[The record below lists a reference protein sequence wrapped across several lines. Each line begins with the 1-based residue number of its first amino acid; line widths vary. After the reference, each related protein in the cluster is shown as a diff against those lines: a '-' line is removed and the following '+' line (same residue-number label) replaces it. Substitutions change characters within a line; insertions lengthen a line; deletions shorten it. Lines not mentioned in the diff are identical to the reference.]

1 MNLSSK
7 IENALIKASTTYPKD
22 RLNAFNRAIDVE
34 TNENAIWALE
44 LMLKNAKIAN
54 KNKIPLCDDTGIPH
68 VFIELGKDTIISS
81 EFLEDIKKGIANGLK
96 NLPGRP
102 MTVKG
107 DDLERISQSKG
118 LYNESEKLVPPSFL
132 IDNYNNEKYDNLKE
146 HGNLDQYG
154 NLEDYNDL
162 DNKSKI
168 HLLLLGGGPEIR
180 ANTYRV
186 FHKRD
191 SKEVLNVAIDRL
203 KENLALLGCTPS
215 IPAIGIG
222 RTHFEANSL
231 LIKSMIYGNLDNQS
245 DIEKY
250 ITDELNK
257 TNIGPMGLGG
267 KTTSLGS
274 FIKIGPQRASG
285 VRILA
290 TRPCCFVEPRV
301 ATVEINYI

>member
-7 IENALIKASTTYPKD
+7 IERALIEASTTYPKD
-22 RLNAFNRAIDVE
+22 RIDAFNRALNNE

-44 LMLKNAKIAN
+44 LMLKNAEIAN
-54 KNKIPLCDDTGIPH
+54 GNKLPLCDDTGIPH
-68 VFIELGKDTIISS
+68 VFIEVGKDRTISS
-81 EFLEDIKKGIANGLK
+81 EFLEDIKKGIANGFK

-102 MTVKG
+102 MAVKG
-107 DDLERISQSKG
+107 NDLERLSQSNG
-118 LYNESEKLVPPSFL
+118 LYDKGEEVVAPSFL
-132 IDNYNNEKYDNLKE
+132 IDSCDNNESDKLN
-146 HGNLDQYG
+146 G
-154 NLEDYNDL
+154 
-162 DNKSKI
+162 KI
-168 HLLLLGGGPEIR
+168 RVHLLLLGGGPEIS

-191 SKEVLNVAIDRL
+191 YKEVLKGAVDRL

-231 LIKSMIYGNLDNQS
+231 LIKAMVYGNLNNQS
-245 DIEKY
+245 NLEKY

-274 FIKIGPQRASG
+274 FVKIGHQRASG

-290 TRPCCFVEPRV
+290 TRPCCFVEPRA
-301 ATVEINYI
+301 ATVEINQSFTN

>member
-7 IENALIKASTTYPKD
+7 IEKALIKASTTYPKD
-22 RLNAFNRAIDVE
+22 RIDAFNKALDNE

-44 LMLKNAKIAN
+44 LMLKNAEIAN
-54 KNKIPLCDDTGIPH
+54 QNNFPLCDDTGIPH
-68 VFIELGKDTIISS
+68 VFIELGKNREISS
-81 EFLEDIKKGIANGLK
+81 EFLEDIKEGIARGFK
-96 NLPGRP
+96 NLPARP
-102 MTVKG
+102 MAVKG
-107 DDLERISQSKG
+107 NGLERLSQSKG
-118 LYNESEKLVPPSFL
+118 LYDESEKIISPSFL
-132 IDNYNNEKYDNLKE
+132 IDNCHNENYDNNESTGL
-146 HGNLDQYG
+146 
-154 NLEDYNDL
+154 ND
-162 DNKSKI
+162 KIRI

-191 SKEVLNVAIDRL
+191 FKQVLNVAALRL
-203 KENLALLGCTPS
+203 KENLAFLGCTPS

-231 LIKSMIYGNLDNQS
+231 LIKAMIYGNLAEQS
-245 DIEKY
+245 FSEKY

-267 KTTSLGS
+267 KTSSLGS
-274 FIKIGPQRASG
+274 FVKIGPQRASG
-285 VRILA
+285 VRIVA

-301 ATVEINYI
+301 ATVEIN